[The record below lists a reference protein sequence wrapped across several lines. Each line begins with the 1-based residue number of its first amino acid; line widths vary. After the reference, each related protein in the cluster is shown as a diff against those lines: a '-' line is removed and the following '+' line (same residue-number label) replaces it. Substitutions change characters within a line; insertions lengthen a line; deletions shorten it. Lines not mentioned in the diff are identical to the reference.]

1 MKYLVSTLAGLAL
14 VGCSAATDTDATA
27 APDAAETTFMPDVS
41 ATNIEAHIRFLA
53 SDYLAGRDA
62 GTDGYEIAA
71 NYVAAQ
77 MRLLGLEPAG
87 DDGTYFAAV
96 PMQEV
101 LADADYNQLTLDGE
115 TFAHGTEVLV
125 GTNPS
130 VLESTVTGEL
140 VFVGHGVS
148 AANRG
153 HDDYDGLDVEG
164 KIVVVMGGV
173 PEGVFEGLSEERAHH
188 NSGTTKRNVAADHGA
203 IGMISITGWT
213 SEQLAGFASGFGSRP
228 TVRLTA
234 ATGPSSY
241 DTVAAAANVTAE
253 LGARLF
259 EGAEMS
265 LEEVQAAMSAEEPSY
280 PRFALPHTVT
290 IRQRTLSEPFEDPN
304 VVGMIRGTDPELADE
319 IVVLSAH
326 LDHIGSVTDHMRSG
340 GSCRSSDDAD
350 TVCNG
355 AVDNASGVSIMLE
368 TARTFLEQGAPRR
381 SIVFVALTA
390 EEKGLLGS
398 EHFARNPSVPA
409 EQIVAN
415 VNLDMPVIVYDFAD
429 VIAFGSNHSNL
440 GPIATR
446 AAARMDIMVSEDP
459 LPEQSLFVRSDHYNF
474 VREGVPSLF
483 LMTGFS
489 SPDPRWDEGEG
500 FMGFLNTHYH
510 RQTDQLDGE
519 LEVLFEQGAKFAN
532 INYLIARE
540 IADSDERP
548 AWNDDSFFGNLFG
561 HDGE

>member
-1 MKYLVSTLAGLAL
+1 MKYLIPALAGLAL
-14 VGCSAATDTDATA
+14 AACTIADDTTGS
-27 APDAAETTFMPDVS
+27 AETADAGFMPDVS

-53 SDYLAGRDA
+53 SDYLAGRDP

-77 MRLLGLEPAG
+77 MRLLGLEAAG
-87 DDGTYFAAV
+87 DNGGYFAEV
-96 PMQEV
+96 PMHEV
-101 LADADYNQLTLDGE
+101 RPDADYNQLVLNGE
-115 TFAHGTEVLV
+115 TFAHGSEAYISP
-125 GTNPS
+125 NPS
-130 VLESTVTGEL
+130 VLDAEVTGEL

-148 AANRG
+148 AANRD
-153 HDDYDGLDVEG
+153 HDDYAGLDVAG

-173 PEGVFEGLSEERAHH
+173 PEAVFEGLSEERAHH
-188 NSGTTKRNVAADHGA
+188 NSGTTKRNVAAANGA
-203 IGMISITGWT
+203 IGMISLTGWT
-213 SEQLAGFASGFGSRP
+213 SEQLAGFANGFGAGP
-228 TVRLTA
+228 AVRLTS
-234 ATGPSSY
+234 ATGPSGY
-241 DTVAAAANVTAE
+241 DSVAASANITAE
-253 LGARLF
+253 LGASLF

-265 LEEVQAAMSAEEPSY
+265 LEDVQAAMSAEEPSY

-290 IRQRTLSEPFEDPN
+290 LRQRTLSDPFDAPN
-304 VVGMIRGTDPELADE
+304 VVGMIRGSDPVLADE
-319 IVVLSAH
+319 IVVLTAH
-326 LDHIGSVTDHMRSG
+326 LDHIGSITENMRSG
-340 GSCRSSDDAD
+340 GACRSADDDD
-350 TVCNG
+350 TICNG

-368 TARTFLEQGAPRR
+368 TARTFLEEGAPRR
-381 SIVFVALTA
+381 SVLFVALTA

-398 EHFARNPSVPA
+398 EYFARNPTVPA

-446 AAARMDIMVSEDP
+446 AAARMDIAVSEDP

-540 IADSDERP
+540 ITDSDERP

-561 HDGE
+561 GGAE

>member
-1 MKYLVSTLAGLAL
+1 MKYLIPALAGLAL
-14 VGCSAATDTDATA
+14 AACTAATNTDTGSETA
-27 APDAAETTFMPDVS
+27 EAAFTPDVS
-41 ATNIEAHIRFLA
+41 AVNIEAHIRFLA
-53 SDYLAGRDA
+53 SDYLAGRDP

-77 MRLLGLEPAG
+77 MRLLGLEAAG
-87 DDGTYFAAV
+87 DNGGYFAEV
-96 PMQEV
+96 PLHEV
-101 LADADYNQLTLDGE
+101 RPDADYNQMTLDGE
-115 TFAHGTEVLV
+115 VFEHGT
-125 GTNPS
+125 GAYISANPS
-130 VLESTVTGEL
+130 VLEADVTGEL
-140 VFVGHGVS
+140 VFVGYGVS

-153 HDDYDGLDVEG
+153 HDDYADLDVEG

-173 PEGVFEGLSEERAHH
+173 PEDVFEGLSEERAHH
-188 NSGTTKRNVAADHGA
+188 NSGTTKRNVAAEHGA
-203 IGMISITGWT
+203 IGMISLTSWT
-213 SEQLAGFASGFGSRP
+213 PEQLTGFTEGFGSRP
-228 TVRLTA
+228 AVRLTT
-234 ATGPSSY
+234 ATGPSGY
-241 DTVAAAANVTAE
+241 DSVAASANVTTE

-265 LEEVQAAMSAEEPSY
+265 LEDVQAAMSAEEPSY
-280 PRFALPHTVT
+280 PRFDLPHTVT
-290 IRQRTLSEPFEDPN
+290 LRQRTLSEPFDAPN
-304 VVGMIRGTDPELADE
+304 VVGMIRGSDPALADE
-319 IVVLSAH
+319 FLILTAH
-326 LDHIGSVTDHMRSG
+326 LDHLGTITDHMRAG
-340 GSCRSSDDAD
+340 GSCRSSDDSD
-350 TVCNG
+350 QICNG

-381 SIVFVALTA
+381 SVLFVALTA

-398 EHFARNPSVPA
+398 EHFARNPTVPA
-409 EQIVAN
+409 ENIVAN

-446 AAARMDIMVSEDP
+446 AAARMGIEVSEDP

-474 VREGVPSLF
+474 VREGVPALF

-532 INYLIARE
+532 INYMIARE

-561 HDGE
+561 QDAD